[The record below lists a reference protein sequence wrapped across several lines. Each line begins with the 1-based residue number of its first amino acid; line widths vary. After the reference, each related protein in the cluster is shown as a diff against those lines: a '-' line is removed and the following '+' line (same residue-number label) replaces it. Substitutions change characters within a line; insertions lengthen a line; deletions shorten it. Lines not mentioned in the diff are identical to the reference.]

1 MKKSY
6 ESPKAEKMAF
16 QYSDVVVASGVTCIN
31 RTTYSLSNKEGE
43 YCKTVEEYHW
53 EGPNGQ

>member
-16 QYSDVVVASGVTCIN
+16 QYSDVVVASGTTCIN
-31 RTTYSLSNKEGE
+31 RTIYSLSNHEGDH
-43 YCKTVEEYHW
+43 CKTKEEYYW